1 MAVRR
6 LFVCFALML
15 LTVGLGLT
23 QPSPLKA
30 PPKRQ
35 ERTVLKRA
43 QKLAQK
49 GDWEGARREFE
60 KAVKSNPDDVDA
72 RMGLTEVLLRL
83 GKFADALPHLRWLA
97 QKTPHN
103 PRVWAT
109 MGQVHEQLG
118 QPDEAIT
125 ALRKAVHLQPDEP
138 EFRVHLARVL
148 INRDRW
154 DEAVYHLRWLAHR
167 VPDLASVQFHLAL
180 YYERKGNS
188 RKAFHHAK
196 RTVQLS
202 PKEPDARLTLARIA
216 LQLKDVKTAA
226 EQVEALMEQFP
237 TDAKLAMECAKLFA
251 QAGDNERAIR
261 YFRRTLHLRPDNAD
275 AHRALADLY
284 SQRNEWAKALWHVRW
299 LAKRFPDDTEVAKA
313 EAECLVRLGHYRD
326 AEKSLLRWAK
336 LRPKDFEP
344 FVHLARLY
352 RDLNEPAKARMAYDQ
367 ALFRRPPVEVIAEA
381 ADLEMRLGDFERAVK
396 LYEWAQRRQPD
407 NPQWRALRAEA
418 LMRAGKFDR
427 AGRILRFALKRFPDH
442 PRLNALMG
450 LWHARRVEWVEAEP
464 FLLKGI
470 GDLDNPDLEAV
481 GALVEIWLC
490 QGRVSETLRLCEMLL
505 QKRPSAEALIWWA
518 QAMDELGKTKEAA
531 LRLERSQMF
540 AKGDVRIAQVAA
552 KLWELASEPAKA
564 AAVWERFAQTARNG
578 QTKLAALVK
587 AAQVWERAKDFPKA
601 LNLLDKAMAIN
612 DDPSLRAERIRL
624 MLQADAPAAALQEA
638 QKLLTQM
645 PDEPQAAA
653 LYAEAALRLWR
664 DGAFERVAQRVQQ
677 DARLSG
683 ALWLIAEQLNR
694 QKEAI
699 ALLQVALNRLPSH
712 QRAKLSGWLKSADAS
727 PPNSPNAPPNF
738 PDASL
743 SWQRAQKAAEQSQIG
758 EAMTHCR
765 KVIAMHP
772 DFLPAY
778 ELLLRLYQRKGDL
791 AHAVKGFT
799 QLANR
804 HRDDVPLNFAAATA
818 LSLDGQHRRAI
829 PYWRRVCA
837 LTENA
842 PDAMLK
848 LAESLVVARFDQQ
861 AEWCRRF
868 VRRTQRWGHEG
879 DANHSTPLPT
889 ASDREPTG
897 GG

>member
-1 MAVRR
+1 
-6 LFVCFALML
+6 ML
-15 LTVGLGLT
+15 QLNDF
-23 QPSPLKA
+23 SA
-30 PPKRQ
+30 
-35 ERTVLKRA
+35 
-43 QKLAQK
+43 
-49 GDWEGARREFE
+49 
-60 KAVKSNPDDVDA
+60 
-72 RMGLTEVLLRL
+72 
-83 GKFADALPHLRWLA
+83 ALPHLRWLS
-97 QKTPHN
+97 QKLSKD
-103 PRVWAT
+103 PRVWST
-109 MGQVHEQLG
+109 LGQVQEHLG
-118 QPDEAIT
+118 YLDEARE
-125 ALRKAVHLQPDEP
+125 ALRRAVHLRPDEP

-148 INRDRW
+148 VALDKW
-154 DEAVYHLRWLAHR
+154 DEAAHHLRWLAHR

-180 YYERKGNS
+180 YYERKGNL
-188 RKAFHHAK
+188 RKALHHAK

-226 EQVEALMEQFP
+226 EQVEALTKQFP

-251 QAGDNERAIR
+251 QAGDNERALR
-261 YFRRTLHLRPDNAD
+261 YFRRTLHLCPDNAD

-299 LAKRFPDDTEVAKA
+299 LAKRFPNDTEVAKV

-326 AEKSLLRWAK
+326 AERSLLRWAK

-367 ALFRRPPVEVIAEA
+367 ALSRRPPVEVIAEA
-381 ADLEMRLGDFERAVK
+381 ADLEERLGDFERAAK

-407 NPQWRALRAEA
+407 NPRWRALRAEA
-418 LMRAGKFDR
+418 LMRAGEFER

-470 GDLDNPDLEAV
+470 GNLDNPDLEAV

-490 QGRVSETLRLCEMLL
+490 QGRVPEALRLCETLL
-505 QKRPSAEALIWWA
+505 QKRSSAEVFIWWA
-518 QAMDELGKTKEAA
+518 QAMDELGKTEEAA

-540 AKGDVRIAQVAA
+540 AKGDVRIVQVAA
-552 KLWELASEPAKA
+552 KLWELASAPARA
-564 AAVWERFAQTARNG
+564 AAVWEGLAQSARDR

-587 AAQVWERAKDFPKA
+587 AAQVWERAKDFSKA
-601 LNLLDKAMAIN
+601 LNLLDKALAIN
-612 DDPSLRAERIRL
+612 DDPFLRAERIRL

-638 QKLLTQM
+638 QKLLAQM

-677 DARLSG
+677 DARLWG
-683 ALWLIAEQLNR
+683 ALWLIAERLNR
-694 QKEAI
+694 QKEAM
-699 ALLQVALNRLPSH
+699 ALLRGALLSPVPRPSSPVPL
-712 QRAKLSGWLKSADAS
+712 ASSA
-727 PPNSPNAPPNF
+727 
-738 PDASL
+738 
-743 SWQRAQKAAEQSQIG
+743 WQRAQEAAKLGRLG

-765 KVIAMHP
+765 KVIAMRP

-778 ELLLRLYQRKGDL
+778 ELLLRLYQQKGDL
-791 AHAVKGFT
+791 AHAVKGWT

-804 HRDDVPLNFAAATA
+804 HRDDVALNFAAAMA
-818 LSLDGQHRRAI
+818 LSLSGQHRRAI
-829 PYWRRVCA
+829 SYWRRVCA
-837 LTENA
+837 LTDNE

-848 LAESLVVARFDQQ
+848 LAESLVAARLDQQ

-868 VRRTQRWGHEG
+868 VRRTQRWGRES

-889 ASDREPTG
+889 ASD
-897 GG
+897 